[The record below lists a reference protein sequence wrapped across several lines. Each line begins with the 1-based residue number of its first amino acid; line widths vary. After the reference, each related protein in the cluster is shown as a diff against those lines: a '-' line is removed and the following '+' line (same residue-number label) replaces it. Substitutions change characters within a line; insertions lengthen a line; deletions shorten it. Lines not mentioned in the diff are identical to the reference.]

1 MPGEAKTQNIRVPK
15 KPMEGPVI
23 EAPSQKEKKK
33 TSGWKIFLMPQNV
46 TNLEIG

>member
-23 EAPSQKEKKK
+23 EAPSQKEKK
-33 TSGWKIFLMPQNV
+33 TSGWNIFLMPQNM
-46 TNLEIG
+46 TNLEIE